1 MKRKLD
7 TFRNASLPILLALL
21 GACAPLEGSA
31 KESDAIS
38 GWVAKYVNKEEKLL
52 CQRAVEG
59 DYFFIARIGDKV
71 KVGSRLDVTGV
82 GGTPKAFVIGWQF
95 QNEKDNHLVTN
106 TPPSPVKEE
115 YVKSDG
121 KMYAEHIQ
129 YQTLHLSE
137 SQKMR
142 VTVDLKKCANKDDC
156 SMTSKGDKLHTIR
169 ICEVPLSKQ

>member
-1 MKRKLD
+1 MNLRLD
-7 TFRNASLPILLALL
+7 IFRNTLLSILLALL
-21 GACAPLEGSA
+21 GACAPLEGNA

-38 GWVAKYVNKEEKLL
+38 GWVEQYVNKDEKLL

-59 DYFFIARIGDKV
+59 DYFFIARIGDRV

-82 GGTPKAFVIGWQF
+82 GGTPKTFVISWQF

-106 TPPSPVKEE
+106 MPPSPVKED
-115 YVKSDG
+115 YVKNDG

-156 SMTSKGDKLHTIR
+156 SMVSKGDKLHTIR